1 MGCFNKGEN
10 ILGVNKVS
18 LWIACLL
25 PQLHPGIETWV
36 VRLPSTLLAIKP
48 TGKKGGNGE
57 KRDKETE
64 LEEDNIEREGG
75 EYELFVDMN
84 LVWENLLLLK
94 REKVV

>member
-1 MGCFNKGEN
+1 MDSMPAPTPQS
-10 ILGVNKVS
+10 LGGQVIS
-18 LWIACLL
+18 
-25 PQLHPGIETWV
+25 
-36 VRLPSTLLAIKP
+36 STLLATRP